1 MSSPHDQRLHPI
13 APATYW
19 PPASTCWTVAMEASA
34 LWAASNTAGG
44 LEVNLEDCVTAT
56 PTCVPITP
64 KGHGGLTPVGP
75 GRPKFPLRALRLA
88 RPPKRAY
95 AGLPVAVRLPSG
107 SGDAADRRLAGA
119 ARREPARVAEVCA
132 RYPVLFDRQM
142 RAGRSVSASNSS
154 PCCRR
159 SFVVSGRGLMSHFS
173 SWSLALRRSARP
185 ERTASPPR
193 S

>member
-1 MSSPHDQRLHPI
+1 MGLATGTSRDDRPAI
-13 APATYW
+13 ARGDPLAETSGDGTGLAAQAGEAEGSLTLGDGVPRGLRVYTG
-19 PPASTCWTVAMEASA
+19 PRTLIGPSAMGD
-34 LWAASNTAGG
+34 L
-44 LEVNLEDCVTAT
+44 
-56 PTCVPITP
+56 
-64 KGHGGLTPVGP
+64 
-75 GRPKFPLRALRLA
+75 GRPRFSLRALRLA

-95 AGLPVAVRLPSG
+95 DGRPVAVRLLSG
-107 SGDAADRRLAGA
+107 SGDAADRWLAGA

-132 RYPVLFDRQM
+132 RYPVLSDRQM
-142 RAGRSVSASNSS
+142 RAGRSVSPSNSS

-173 SWSLALRRSARP
+173 SWSLALLRIARP